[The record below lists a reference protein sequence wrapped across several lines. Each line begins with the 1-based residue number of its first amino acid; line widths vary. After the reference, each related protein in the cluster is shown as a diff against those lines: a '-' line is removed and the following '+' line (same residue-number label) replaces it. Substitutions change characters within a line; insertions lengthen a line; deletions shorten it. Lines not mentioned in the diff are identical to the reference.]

1 MEELFFLSEDEV
13 LYIQEKFSTPIF
25 VYDRETMKK
34 SANEVLSFPNAFGLT
49 ARFAMKAL
57 PTRKIL
63 QLFNSWGLH
72 IDASS
77 GWEVERALLAGI
89 PPSHIQLTA
98 QEIPKNLKE
107 LIDKGVLFNACS
119 LSQLRTYGEMFPG
132 TEVSVR
138 INPGLGSGS
147 SNRTNVGGPSS
158 SFGIWYEYL
167 DKVYEIANK
176 LNLKITG
183 LHTHIGSGSDPDIWV
198 HCAHLALETAC
209 KMPEV
214 TRLSLGGGYKV
225 ARMPDEKTA
234 NLQEIGKRILPDFLR
249 FAEKFGRKLHLEIE
263 PGTYLVARAGTLIC
277 SVIDVVNTGPRGYRF
292 IKIDSGMT
300 ENVRPAMYGALHPL
314 IVVPRNKKNSHKI
327 DRFIVSG
334 HCCESGDIFTPK
346 RGDPEGLEPREL
358 FEPQIGDALVVEGCG
373 AYCASQS
380 CKNYNSFPECGEIL
394 RLAPFEYEWIRKP
407 QTLEQIIQ
415 NEI

>member
-1 MEELFFLSEDEV
+1 MEELFFLSEEEV

-25 VYDRETMKK
+25 VYDKETMKK
-34 SANEVLSFPNAFGLT
+34 SAEEVLSFPNAFGLT

-63 QLFNSWGLH
+63 QLFSSWGLH

-98 QEIPKNLKE
+98 QQVPKNLKE
-107 LIDKGVLFNACS
+107 LVEKGVLFNACS
-119 LSQLRTYGEMFPG
+119 LNQLKVYGEIFPG
-132 TEVSVR
+132 TEISIRV
-138 INPGLGSGS
+138 NPGLGSGS

-158 SFGIWYEYL
+158 SFGIWHEYL
-167 DKVYEIANK
+167 DEVYETANK
-176 LNLKITG
+176 YNLRITG
-183 LHTHIGSGSDPDIWV
+183 LHTHIGSGADPEVWV
-198 HCAHLALETAC
+198 HCAHLALETAG

-234 NLQEIGKRILPDFLR
+234 DLQEIGRRILPYFIQ
-249 FAEKFGRKLHLEIE
+249 FAEKYGRKLHLEIE
-263 PGTYLVARAGTLIC
+263 PGTYLVARAGSLIC
-277 SVIDVVNTGPRGYRF
+277 TVIDIVDTGTNGYRF
-292 IKIDSGMT
+292 IKVDSGMT

-314 IVVPRNKKNSHKI
+314 IVVPRNSKKAKKT
-327 DRFIVSG
+327 DYFIVSG

-346 RGDPEGLEPREL
+346 RGDPEALEPREL
-358 FEPQIGDALVVEGCG
+358 LEPEFGDALVVEGCG
-373 AYCASQS
+373 AYCSSQA

-394 RLAPFEYEWIRKP
+394 RLAPFEYEWIRMP
-407 QTLEQIIQ
+407 QTLEQMVQ